1 MTSIRVSTQ
10 GHTYVFPPGATVR
23 IGTAPDS
30 DVVLNTPT
38 AAAHHARLISDGDAW
53 RLVDDEVTGGI
64 WADGWVT
71 SLLVTSRVTALLGN
85 EEGAAE
91 VRFTPFSEPNA
102 VATGGDA
109 VAAGTMAQRVA
120 TAQTEVL
127 GRGSQPPAGE
137 QERIAS
143 ARTEVLGHAGPP
155 PQAVPTQA
163 VPTQAVPAPGPSAP
177 AGGPGQPSWPGQPP
191 TPVLVTRLG
200 REQRIFPVGAR
211 VRVGRDPSLELVSV
225 NPLVSRETHGVI
237 TSDPDGATYTDQSR
251 RGSFLNG
258 KQLHGP
264 LRITESVILRL
275 GDPATGEELGIT
287 PPLSSARL
295 ARNRERRVLS
305 MRVRMI
311 AVAAAIVVIAGVL
324 VGVLATGSRTPKP
337 AASPTAST
345 LSGGLPASVLQHAV
359 TATVRLLIGSPS
371 NYTGWGSGTI
381 VSPNGL
387 ILTNAHVAEPQAA
400 GAAVAMGLPST
411 QLGPDPAYLTVE
423 LVTGQSS
430 PAVAS
435 YRARPVAV
443 DGYLD
448 FAVVQIYATS
458 SGQPVN
464 PASLHLP
471 YLPVGNDSAVQ
482 LDQTVTVIGFPGVS
496 DSDTITV
503 TTGVVSTFVPDPL
516 GHVKDPRFELET
528 TARVAHGNSGGAAIN
543 DAGQLIGV
551 PSLTITGEGNDI
563 SWRLRSVS
571 LAVPLITAARDHT
584 VYHSKILVQLTGQE
598 QVTGAGIGTGPDAA
612 CAGGRAVP
620 AGPTAIF
627 GVDYDRLPAGLD
639 TALLIG
645 MPGGDVVT
653 DETGGLPQATATE
666 ASGCLTYELDA
677 SDLGLAVLPTGSYQL
692 QLLGGPQLT
701 PLGPPTSLTVG
712 SGAAAQP
719 SSSTSS

>member
-1 MTSIRVSTQ
+1 VTSIRVSTQ
-10 GHTYVFPPGATVR
+10 GHTYVFPAGATVR

-30 DVVLNTPT
+30 DVVLDTPT
-38 AAAHHARLISDGDAW
+38 AGAHHARLVPDGDGW

-71 SLLVTSRVTALLGN
+71 SLPVTSRVTALLGN
-85 EEGAAE
+85 EEGATE
-91 VRFTPFSEPNA
+91 VRFTPFSEANA
-102 VATGGDA
+102 VATGA
-109 VAAGTMAQRVA
+109 NTVVAGSLSQRIA
-120 TAQTEVL
+120 AAQTEML
-127 GRGSQPPAGE
+127 GHGQPPASE
-137 QERIAS
+137 QERVAS
-143 ARTEVLGHAGPP
+143 ARTEVLGHSVPP
-155 PQAVPTQA
+155 PQP
-163 VPTQAVPAPGPSAP
+163 VPAQA
-177 AGGPGQPSWPGQPP
+177 GPGQPGPGQPGQAP
-191 TPVLVTRLG
+191 APVLVTRLG
-200 REQRIFPVGAR
+200 REQRIFPVGTR
-211 VRVGRDPSLELVSV
+211 VRVGRDPSLELVSM

-264 LRITESVILRL
+264 LRITDSVILRL

-295 ARNRERRVLS
+295 TRNRERRVLS

-311 AVAAAIVVIAGVL
+311 AVAAAIAVIAGVV
-324 VGVLATGSRTPKP
+324 VGVLVSGSSTPKP
-337 AASPTAST
+337 AAAPTGST
-345 LSGGLPASVLQHAV
+345 LSGGLQASVLQHAE

-381 VSPNGL
+381 LSPNGL
-387 ILTNAHVAEPQAA
+387 ILTNAHVAEPQAP
-400 GAAVAMGLPST
+400 GAAVAMGLPAT

-423 LVTGQSS
+423 LVTGSS
-430 PAVAS
+430 SAVVPR
-435 YRARPVAV
+435 YRARPVDV

-471 YLPVGNDSAVQ
+471 YLTVGSDSAVQ
-482 LDQTVTVIGFPGVS
+482 LDQTVTVLGFPGVA

-503 TTGVVSTFVPDPL
+503 TTGVISTFVPDPL
-516 GHVKDPRFELET
+516 GHESDPRFELET

-571 LAVPLITAARDHT
+571 LALPLITAARDHT
-584 VYHSKILVQLTGQE
+584 TYHSRILVPLTGQE
-598 QVTGAGIGTGPDAA
+598 QVTGAGVALGSDAGCPVSRSIADGPSA
-612 CAGGRAVP
+612 
-620 AGPTAIF
+620 TF
-627 GVDYDRLPAGLD
+627 GVDYDRLPVGLD
-639 TALLIG
+639 TALLIA
-645 MPGGDVVT
+645 MPGNEAVT
-653 DETGGLPQATATE
+653 DETGGLPQATATQS
-666 ASGCLTYELDA
+666 SGCLTYELDA
-677 SDLGLAVLPTGSYQL
+677 GDLGLSVLPAGTYQV

-712 SGAAAQP
+712 AGAAAQP
-719 SSSTSS
+719 SSTSS

>member
-1 MTSIRVSTQ
+1 VTSIRVSTQ
-10 GHTYVFPPGATVR
+10 GHTYVFPAGATIR

-38 AAAHHARLISDGDAW
+38 AGAHHARLVPDGDSW

-71 SLLVTSRVTALLGN
+71 SLRVTSRVTALLGN

-91 VRFTPFSEPNA
+91 VRFTPFSEANA
-102 VATGGDA
+102 VATGA
-109 VAAGTMAQRVA
+109 STVVAGNLSQRIA
-120 TAQTEVL
+120 TAQTEVV
-127 GRGSQPPAGE
+127 GRGQPPASE

-143 ARTEVLGHAGPP
+143 ARTEVLGHGAPP
-155 PQAVPTQA
+155 PQGVPAQP
-163 VPTQAVPAPGPSAP
+163 VPAQAVPAQPVPAQPGPGRP
-177 AGGPGQPSWPGQPP
+177 GPGQPGQPP
-191 TPVLVTRLG
+191 PPVLVTRLG
-200 REQRIFPVGAR
+200 REQRIFPVGMR
-211 VRVGRDPSLELVSV
+211 VRVGRDPSLELVSM

-264 LRITESVILRL
+264 LRITDSVILRL

-295 ARNRERRVLS
+295 NRNRERRVLS
-305 MRVRMI
+305 MRMRLI
-311 AVAAAIVVIAGVL
+311 AVAAAIAVIAGVV
-324 VGVLATGSRTPKP
+324 VGVLVSSSNTPSP
-337 AASPTAST
+337 AASPTGST
-345 LSGGLPASVLQHAV
+345 LSGGLQASVLQHAE

-371 NYTGWGSGTI
+371 NYSGWGSGTI
-381 VSPNGL
+381 LSPNGL
-387 ILTNAHVAEPQAA
+387 ILTNAHVAEPQAP
-400 GAAVAMGLPST
+400 GAAVAMGLPAT

-423 LVTGQSS
+423 LVTGSS
-430 PAVAS
+430 SAVVPR
-435 YRARPVAV
+435 YRARPVDV

-471 YLPVGNDSAVQ
+471 YLSVGSDSAVQ
-482 LDQTVTVIGFPGVS
+482 LDQTVTVLGFPGVA

-503 TTGVVSTFVPDPL
+503 TTGVISTFVPDPL
-516 GHVKDPRFELET
+516 GHESDPRFELET

-571 LAVPLITAARDHT
+571 LALPLITAARDHT
-584 VYHSKILVQLTGQE
+584 TYHSRILVPLTGQE
-598 QVTGAGIGTGPDAA
+598 QETGAGVALGSDAGCPVSRSVADGPSA
-612 CAGGRAVP
+612 
-620 AGPTAIF
+620 TF
-627 GVDYDRLPAGLD
+627 GVDYDRLPVGLD
-639 TALLIG
+639 TALLID
-645 MPGGDVVT
+645 MPGNEAVT
-653 DETGGLPQATATE
+653 DETGGLPQATATQS
-666 ASGCLTYELDA
+666 SGCLTYELDA
-677 SDLGLAVLPTGSYQL
+677 SDLGLSVLPAGTYQV
-692 QLLGGPQLT
+692 QLFGGPQLT
-701 PLGPPTSLTVG
+701 PLGPATSLTVG

-719 SSSTSS
+719 SSTSS

>member
-1 MTSIRVSTQ
+1 VTSIRVSAQ

-38 AAAHHARLISDGDAW
+38 AAAHHARLISDGEAW

-85 EEGAAE
+85 EEGATE
-91 VRFTPFSEPNA
+91 VRFTPFSEASA
-102 VATGGDA
+102 VATGGNA

-127 GRGSQPPAGE
+127 GRGGQPPASE
-137 QERIAS
+137 QDRIAS
-143 ARTEVLGHAGPP
+143 ARTEVLGHADPP

-163 VPTQAVPAPGPSAP
+163 VPTQAGGTPGPSAP
-177 AGGPGQPSWPGQPP
+177 AGGPGQPGQPP
-191 TPVLVTRLG
+191 APVLVTRLG
-200 REQRIFPVGAR
+200 REQRIFPVGVR
-211 VRVGRDPSLELVSV
+211 VRVGRDPSLELVSM

-237 TSDPDGATYTDQSR
+237 TSDENGATYTDQSR

-311 AVAAAIVVIAGVL
+311 AVAAVVAVIAGVL
-324 VGVLATGSRTPKP
+324 VGVLATGSRAPKP
-337 AASPTAST
+337 AASPTAGT
-345 LSGGLPASVLQHAV
+345 LNGGLPASVLQHAE

-411 QLGPDPAYLTVE
+411 QLGPDPGYLTVE

-430 PAVAS
+430 PVVPR
-435 YRARPVAV
+435 YRARPVDV

-471 YLPVGNDSAVQ
+471 YLPVGSDSAIQ
-482 LDQTVTVIGFPGVS
+482 LDQTVTVLGFPGVA

-503 TTGVVSTFVPDPL
+503 TTGVISTFVPDPL
-516 GHVKDPRFELET
+516 KHVSDRRFELET

-551 PSLTITGEGNDI
+551 PSLTITGQGTDI

-571 LAVPLITAARDHT
+571 QAIPLISAARDHT
-584 VYHSKILVQLTGQE
+584 VYHSKILVELTGQE
-598 QVTGAGIGTGPDAA
+598 QVTGAGVGAGPDAA
-612 CAGGRAVP
+612 CAGGRSVP
-620 AGPTAIF
+620 AGPLAIF
-627 GVDYDRLPAGLD
+627 GVDYNRLPRGLD
-639 TALLIG
+639 TALLIQ
-645 MPGGDVVT
+645 MPGGGVVT
-653 DETGGLPQATATE
+653 DDTGGLPQATATQ

-677 SDLGLAVLPTGSYQL
+677 SALGLAVLPTGSYQL

-701 PLGPPTSLTVG
+701 PLGPPASLTVG
-712 SGAAAQP
+712 SAAAAQP

>member
-1 MTSIRVSTQ
+1 
-10 GHTYVFPPGATVR
+10 
-23 IGTAPDS
+23 
-30 DVVLNTPT
+30 
-38 AAAHHARLISDGDAW
+38 
-53 RLVDDEVTGGI
+53 
-64 WADGWVT
+64 
-71 SLLVTSRVTALLGN
+71 
-85 EEGAAE
+85 
-91 VRFTPFSEPNA
+91 
-102 VATGGDA
+102 
-109 VAAGTMAQRVA
+109 
-120 TAQTEVL
+120 
-127 GRGSQPPAGE
+127 
-137 QERIAS
+137 
-143 ARTEVLGHAGPP
+143 
-155 PQAVPTQA
+155 
-163 VPTQAVPAPGPSAP
+163 
-177 AGGPGQPSWPGQPP
+177 
-191 TPVLVTRLG
+191 VLVTRLG
-200 REQRIFPVGAR
+200 REQRIFPVGVR
-211 VRVGRDPSLELVSV
+211 VRVGRDPSLELVST

-237 TSDPDGATYTDQSR
+237 TSDLNGATYTDQSR

-305 MRVRMI
+305 TRMRMI
-311 AVAAAIVVIAGVL
+311 AVAAAIVVIAGVV
-324 VGVLATGSRTPKP
+324 VGVLVTGNKTPAP
-337 AASPTAST
+337 AASPSTGT
-345 LSGGLPASVLQHAV
+345 LSGGLQPSVLQHAE

-381 VSPNGL
+381 ISPDGL

-430 PAVAS
+430 PVKPR
-435 YRARPVAV
+435 YRARPVGV

-471 YLPVGNDSAVQ
+471 YLTVGSDSAVQ
-482 LDQTVTVIGFPGVS
+482 LDQTVTVLGFPGVA

-503 TTGVVSTFVPDPL
+503 TTGVISTFVPDPL
-516 GHVKDPRFELET
+516 GHVQDPRFELET

-571 LAVPLITAARDHT
+571 LAEPLIAAARDHT
-584 VYHSKILVQLTGQE
+584 TYHSRILVPLTGQE
-598 QVTGAGIGTGPDAA
+598 QVTGAGVALGSDAGCPVSRSVADGPSA
-612 CAGGRAVP
+612 
-620 AGPTAIF
+620 TF

-639 TALLIG
+639 TALLIE
-645 MPGGDVVT
+645 MPGNEVVT
-653 DETGGLPQATATE
+653 DETGGLPQATATQS
-666 ASGCLTYELDA
+666 SGCLTYELDA
-677 SDLGLAVLPTGSYQL
+677 SDLGLSVLPAGTYQL

-701 PLGPPTSLTVG
+701 PLGSPASLTVG
-712 SGAAAQP
+712 AGAAAQP
-719 SSSTSS
+719 SSTSS

>member
-10 GHTYVFPPGATVR
+10 GHTYVFPAGATVR

-38 AAAHHARLISDGDAW
+38 AGAHHARLVPDGDGW

-71 SLLVTSRVTALLGN
+71 SLLVSSRVTALLGN
-85 EEGAAE
+85 EEGATE
-91 VRFTPFSEPNA
+91 VRFTPFSEANA
-102 VATGGDA
+102 AVTGANTVVAGSLS
-109 VAAGTMAQRVA
+109 QRIA
-120 TAQTEVL
+120 TARTEVL
-127 GRGSQPPAGE
+127 GRGQPPASE
-137 QERIAS
+137 QERVAS
-143 ARTEVLGHAGPP
+143 ARTEVLGHRAPP
-155 PQAVPTQA
+155 PQP
-163 VPTQAVPAPGPSAP
+163 VPAQPVP
-177 AGGPGQPSWPGQPP
+177 AQAGPGQPGPGQPGP
-191 TPVLVTRLG
+191 GQPGPGQPGPPAPVLVTRLG
-200 REQRIFPVGAR
+200 REQRIFPVGTR
-211 VRVGRDPSLELVSV
+211 VRVGRDPSLELVSM

-264 LRITESVILRL
+264 LRITDSVILRL

-287 PPLSSARL
+287 PPLSGARL
-295 ARNRERRVLS
+295 NRNRERRVLS
-305 MRVRMI
+305 MRMRMI
-311 AVAAAIVVIAGVL
+311 AVAAAIVVIAGVVVGLL
-324 VGVLATGSRTPKP
+324 VTNSKTPTP
-337 AASPTAST
+337 AASPSTGT
-345 LSGGLPASVLQHAV
+345 LSGGLQPSVLQHAE

-430 PAVAS
+430 PVKPR
-435 YRARPVAV
+435 YRARPVDV

-471 YLPVGNDSAVQ
+471 YLTVGSDSAVQ
-482 LDQTVTVIGFPGVS
+482 LDQTVTVLGFPGVA

-503 TTGVVSTFVPDPL
+503 TTGVISTFVPDPL
-516 GHVKDPRFELET
+516 GHVSDPRFELET

-571 LAVPLITAARDHT
+571 LAGPLIAAARDHT

-598 QVTGAGIGTGPDAA
+598 QVTGAGIGATPDAA
-612 CAGGRAVP
+612 CAGGRATP
-620 AGPTAIF
+620 AGPTAVF
-627 GVDYDRLPAGLD
+627 GAEYNRLPPGLD
-639 TALLIG
+639 TALLIQ

-653 DETGGLPQATATE
+653 DETGGLPQATATQS
-666 ASGCLTYELDA
+666 SGCLTYELDA
-677 SDLGLAVLPTGSYQL
+677 SDLGLSVLPAGTYQL
-692 QLLGGPQLT
+692 QLLGGPQLI
-701 PLGPPTSLTVG
+701 PLGSPTSLTVG

-719 SSSTSS
+719 SSTSS